1 MQQFC
6 RNVISTFEKEREH
19 TKKQIEQAKK
29 QADGFLRERDLVRKE
44 LVKCNSNQ
52 EFIFT
57 DLFWFSFVA
66 EIVTDQ
72 KHQMS
77 LTDQQT
83 KTLENEI
90 KQHSY
95 IEQKLSNTI
104 NKTLKEKE
112 QIAEEHQN
120 LSDRFDAINEELN
133 AKIYLVNDYK
143 EKLVENQNRLVKTQH
158 DLQSLQN
165 EIINLE
171 KDLQLSKEGQDELKE
186 KIKVST
192 VYFQSKSN

>member
-1 MQQFC
+1 M
-6 RNVISTFEKEREH
+6 ISTFEKEREH

-29 QADGFLRERDLVRKE
+29 QADGFMRERDLVRKE
-44 LVKCNSNQ
+44 LVKCNSTIKSI
-52 EFIFT
+52 IFPQT
-57 DLFWFSFVA
+57 HFDIYSLHT

-120 LSDRFDAINEELN
+120 LSDRFDQINEELN

-171 KDLQLSKEGQDELKE
+171 KDLQCSKESQDELKE
-186 KIKVST
+186 KIKVSK
-192 VYFQSKSN
+192 VYF

>member
-1 MQQFC
+1 
-6 RNVISTFEKEREH
+6 
-19 TKKQIEQAKK
+19 
-29 QADGFLRERDLVRKE
+29 
-44 LVKCNSNQ
+44 
-52 EFIFT
+52 
-57 DLFWFSFVA
+57 
-66 EIVTDQ
+66 
-72 KHQMS
+72 MS

-104 NKTLKEKE
+104 NKTSKEKE
-112 QIAEEHQN
+112 QIAEELQN

-143 EKLVENQNRLVKTQH
+143 EKLVENQTRLVKTQH

-171 KDLQLSKEGQDELKE
+171 KDLQLSKESQDELKE
-186 KIKVST
+186 KIKVS
-192 VYFQSKSN
+192 VACF

>member
-1 MQQFC
+1 M
-6 RNVISTFEKEREH
+6 ISTFEKEREH

-29 QADGFLRERDLVRKE
+29 QADGYLRERDLVRKE
-44 LVKCNSNQ
+44 LVKCNSNCY
-52 EFIFT
+52 F
-57 DLFWFSFVA
+57 FVVWQIISGFCST

-104 NKTLKEKE
+104 NKTSKEKE
-112 QIAEEHQN
+112 QIAEELQN
-120 LSDRFDAINEELN
+120 LSDRFDAVNEELN

-143 EKLVENQNRLVKTQH
+143 EKLIENQSRLVKTQH
-158 DLQSLQN
+158 DLQALQN

-171 KDLQLSKEGQDELKE
+171 KDLQLSKESQDELKE
-186 KIKVST
+186 KIKVR
-192 VYFQSKSN
+192 